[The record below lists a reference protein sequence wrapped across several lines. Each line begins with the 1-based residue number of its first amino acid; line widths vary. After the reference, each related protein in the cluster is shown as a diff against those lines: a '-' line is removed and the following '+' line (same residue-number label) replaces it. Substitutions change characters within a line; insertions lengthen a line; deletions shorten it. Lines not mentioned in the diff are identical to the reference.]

1 MRMAWAYGFT
11 LVGVGLTAAI
21 TATILLIVSL
31 APTRPPT
38 FRIDTS
44 QHFTV
49 SP

>member
-11 LVGVGLTAAI
+11 LVGVMMAAAI
-21 TATILLIVSL
+21 TASIWFIVSL

-38 FRIDTS
+38 GKVDTS